1 MWLIVAES
9 GSGVAACG
17 LLGFLLV
24 VVVSGFRASRLRA
37 SVFRD
42 LWFSGCLGFVAHCR
56 GFGGWGFGV
65 AGFRVQGFRWQ
76 GFIFFQVSGLC
87 GSLSRFRELGFRGCR
102 LLGSGV

>member
-56 GFGGWGFGV
+56 GFGGWLQASGFRGLGGRDLYFSRFLGFAARCRGFGNWGFGV
-65 AGFRVQGFRWQ
+65 AGF
-76 GFIFFQVSGLC
+76 
-87 GSLSRFRELGFRGCR
+87 
-102 LLGSGV
+102 